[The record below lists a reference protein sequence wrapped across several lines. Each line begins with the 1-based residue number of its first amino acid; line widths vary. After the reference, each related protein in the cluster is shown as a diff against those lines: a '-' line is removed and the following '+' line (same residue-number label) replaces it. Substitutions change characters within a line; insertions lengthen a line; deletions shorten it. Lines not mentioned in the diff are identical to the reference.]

1 MKETYK
7 YGMMGRRD
15 FLKTAALATLG
26 TMSAPY
32 IMRAGGTSKL
42 KVGIIGCGGKGE
54 SDAEALMG
62 EDIVALCD
70 ADDRRAATIRK
81 KCPNARYYKDYRVML
96 EKEKYLDAVTVST
109 PDHNHAPAAMM
120 AIQRGLHTFVQKPL
134 VHSVYEAREIRK
146 AAAQY
151 KVATQMGNQGSA
163 ETGLRRAVE
172 CIQAGMIGDV
182 KEVHVWSNRPIWPQ
196 GISNPLPKAP
206 IPAGVDW
213 DIWLGPAPV
222 REYGEGYLPFNWRG
236 WLDFGTGALG
246 DMACHTC
253 NMPFRALELG
263 YPTSVIAEKLVDVRD
278 GKEQPYAG
286 NKQTYPNKSRLKFEF
301 PARKKYAPVTF
312 YWYDGGWKPNEEI
325 TKDIKEMMDDIP
337 GSGCLL
343 IGTKGQ
349 VFSPDD
355 YGAQFYVKMNEDKEF
370 KASGKHEAASENI
383 IPVTI
388 PRSIGHAKEWIEA
401 CKGGKPGY
409 SNFDIAAYLTEIIL
423 LGCIAIRVGEGKLM
437 EWDGPNMKSPN
448 CPEAA
453 QFVKREYRKGWNW

>member
-1 MKETYK
+1 
-7 YGMMGRRD
+7 MMGRRD

-120 AIQRGLHTFVQKPL
+120 AMQRGLHAFVQKPL
-134 VHSVYEAREIRK
+134 VHSVYEAREMRK

-163 ETGLRRAVE
+163 EPGLRRAVE

-196 GISNPLPKAP
+196 GISEPLPKAP

-263 YPTSVIAEKLVDVRD
+263 YPTSVIAEKLD
-278 GKEQPYAG
+278 GA

-301 PARKKYAPVTF
+301 PARKKYVPVTF
-312 YWYDGGWKPNEEI
+312 YWYDGGWKPNEDI
-325 TKDIKEMMDDIP
+325 TKDIKEMMDEIP
-337 GSGCLL
+337 GSGCLM

-355 YGAQFYVKMNEDKEF
+355 YGAKFYVKMNEDKEF
-370 KASGKHEAASENI
+370 KASNNHEAASENV